1 MGRRRGGGEG
11 AISASESPLAP
22 RAADGGA
29 VPSARRRA
37 ASSAARSCCSSLEPR
52 GGVVKRRGSQAATHP
67 SYGSPY
73 ASPYCS
79 FSLSPP
85 PLPRQLTPFPDHAAT
100 RTRARGT
107 PHAARV
113 LVEAR
118 VAGGVSAGDAQRAQ
132 RTGEVVR
139 HVGEG
144 EEREHQDGG
153 LPGPEAG
160 PRAHQRPRGGGQA
173 GGVEWL
179 RCSTRR
185 RKRRGGREERE
196 GEGARR
202 VQLVRRD
209 GRDVSTLYGREERE
223 GASRAG
229 LARFSEMAPLCYQ
242 AEEAGREGGVRRR
255 RGEMCPVSTEG
266 WTRRVHFVR
275 EGGARSGEGGRQSR
289 GAGRAWRQP
298 LATSA
303 TTIPRRAIRSV
314 GVQYCHACG
323 AGGQERLSDPNPA
336 RAGARTRPG
345 GSGAGAGRGQST
357 APGLAPGSAG
367 RGAEGRDVSG

>member
-11 AISASESPLAP
+11 AFSASESPLAP

-52 GGVVKRRGSQAATHP
+52 GGFVKRRGSQAATHP

-185 RKRRGGREERE
+185 RKRRGGREERK

-209 GRDVSTLYGREERE
+209 GRDVSTLYR
-223 GASRAG
+223 
-229 LARFSEMAPLCYQ
+229 
-242 AEEAGREGGVRRR
+242 REGGSLDRWRRELVPQQRRR
-255 RGEMCPVSTEG
+255 ARLDPRHLSPPRQRRGHA
-266 WTRRVHFVR
+266 RV
-275 EGGARSGEGGRQSR
+275 
-289 GAGRAWRQP
+289 P
-298 LATSA
+298 
-303 TTIPRRAIRSV
+303 
-314 GVQYCHACG
+314 
-323 AGGQERLSDPNPA
+323 PA
-336 RAGARTRPG
+336 RDASGTARASR
-345 GSGAGAGRGQST
+345 SA
-357 APGLAPGSAG
+357 LAA
-367 RGAEGRDVSG
+367 RVLRDVSS